1 MAVPCRN
8 ITAKN
13 REEKKRL
20 VHLGLGGAL
29 NRKSGSAARAV
40 LGMVLAASLAGC
52 SGGVLGGIIGTGSNP
67 TPTYDLTAPRNFG
80 SLPPR
85 ARGLLAVEQ
94 PTALQI
100 LDTEKVVV
108 APAPAE
114 VAYLPDAQWVDRLPK
129 LMQARIVQ
137 AFENSSRIRA
147 VAKAQDRVNADYV
160 LVIDVRQFGITAYD
174 TPQAVVEL
182 SVKIVY
188 QRGGRIAAGTVL
200 MSRVAAGGTSGQAAT
215 LALDQAFSDV
225 LVQMVKW
232 TSRRI

>member
-1 MAVPCRN
+1 
-8 ITAKN
+8 
-13 REEKKRL
+13 
-20 VHLGLGGAL
+20 LGLVSELKAKTSGAAKAALCIALALSVSACGG
-29 NRKSGSAARAV
+29 S
-40 LGMVLAASLAGC
+40 
-52 SGGVLGGIIGTGSNP
+52 GVLGGLIGTGTNP
-67 TPTYDLTAPRNFG
+67 TPTFDLSAPTNFG

-85 ARGLLAVEQ
+85 ARGLLAIEQ

-100 LDTEKVVV
+100 LDTEKVVI
-108 APAPAE
+108 APQPGE
-114 VAYLPDAQWVDRLPK
+114 VAYLTDAQWVDRLPK

-137 AFENSSRIRA
+137 SFENSTRIRA
-147 VAKAQDRVNADYV
+147 VAKTQDRVNADYI
-160 LVIDVRQFGITAYD
+160 LVVDIRQFGIQAYE

-200 MSRVAAGGTSGQAAT
+200 TSRVASSGTGGQAAT

>member
-1 MAVPCRN
+1 
-8 ITAKN
+8 
-13 REEKKRL
+13 
-20 VHLGLGGAL
+20 LGLG
-29 NRKSGSAARAV
+29 NEWKSKAVGTARAV
-40 LGMVLAASLAGC
+40 LCLALAFAVSAC
-52 SGGVLGGIIGTGSNP
+52 SGGVLGGIIGTGNNP
-67 TPTYDLTAPRNFG
+67 TPTYDLSAPGNFG
-80 SLPPR
+80 ALPPR

-100 LDTEKVVV
+100 LDTEKVVIS
-108 APAPAE
+108 PSPGE
-114 VAYLPDAQWVDRLPK
+114 VAYLSDAQWVDRLPK

-137 AFENSSRIRA
+137 SFENSTRIRA
-147 VAKAQDRVNADYV
+147 VAKTQDRVNADYV
-160 LVIDVRQFGITAYD
+160 LVVDVRQFGITNYESA
-174 TPQAVVEL
+174 QAVVEL

-200 MSRVAAGGTSGQAAT
+200 TSRVAASGTGGQAAT

>member
-1 MAVPCRN
+1 
-8 ITAKN
+8 
-13 REEKKRL
+13 L
-20 VHLGLGGAL
+20 QLGLGGVL
-29 NRKSGSAARAV
+29 KKTSGSAVRAA
-40 LGMVLAASLAGC
+40 LALVLAASLAGC

-67 TPTYDLTAPRNFG
+67 TPTYDLTAPRTFG
-80 SLPPR
+80 TLPPR
-85 ARGLLAVEQ
+85 ARGLLAVDQ

-100 LDTEKVVV
+100 LDTEKVVIS
-108 APAPAE
+108 PSPGE
-114 VAYLPDAQWVDRLPK
+114 VAYLSDAQWVDRLPK

-137 AFENSSRIRA
+137 SFENSNRIRA
-147 VAKAQDRVNADYV
+147 VAKTQDRVNADYV
-160 LVIDVRQFGITAYD
+160 LVIDVRQFGMTAHD

-188 QRGGRIAAGTVL
+188 QRGGRIAAGTIL
-200 MSRVAAGGTSGQAAT
+200 TSRVAATGTNGQAAT

>member
-1 MAVPCRN
+1 M
-8 ITAKN
+8 
-13 REEKKRL
+13 
-20 VHLGLGGAL
+20 GLGSVLKSKAASAVRAAL
-29 NRKSGSAARAV
+29 GIA
-40 LGMVLAASLAGC
+40 LAAALAGC
-52 SGGVLGGIIGTGSNP
+52 SGGVLGGIIGTGNNP
-67 TPTYDLTAPRNFG
+67 TPTFDLSAPTNFG

-100 LDTEKVVV
+100 LDTEKVVIS
-108 APAPAE
+108 PNPGE

-137 AFENSSRIRA
+137 SFENSTRIRA
-147 VAKAQDRVNADYV
+147 VAKTQDRVNADYV
-160 LVIDVRQFGITAYD
+160 LVVDVRQFGIVAYD

-200 MSRVAAGGTSGQAAT
+200 TSRVAASGTSGQAAT

>member
-1 MAVPCRN
+1 MLR
-8 ITAKN
+8 AK
-13 REEKKRL
+13 
-20 VHLGLGGAL
+20 
-29 NRKSGSAARAV
+29 AAGVAKAV
-40 LGMVLAASLAGC
+40 LCVALAFSVSAC
-52 SGGVLGGIIGTGSNP
+52 SGGVLGGLIGTGSNP
-67 TPTYDLTAPRNFG
+67 TPTFDLSAPTNFG
-80 SLPPR
+80 TLPPR

-100 LDTEKVVV
+100 LDTEKIVIS
-108 APAPAE
+108 PNPSE
-114 VAYLPDAQWVDRLPK
+114 VAYLSDAQWVDRLPK

-137 AFENSSRIRA
+137 SFENSTRIRA
-147 VAKAQDRVNADYV
+147 VAKTQDRVSADYV
-160 LVIDVRQFGITAYD
+160 LVIDVRQFGIVAYD
-174 TPQAVVEL
+174 GPQAVVEL

-200 MSRVAAGGTSGQAAT
+200 TSRVAAGGTSGQAAT

>member
-1 MAVPCRN
+1 MLR
-8 ITAKN
+8 AKAA
-13 REEKKRL
+13 
-20 VHLGLGGAL
+20 GAA
-29 NRKSGSAARAV
+29 KAV
-40 LGMVLAASLAGC
+40 LCVALAFSVSAC
-52 SGGVLGGIIGTGSNP
+52 SGGVLGGLIGTGSNP
-67 TPTYDLTAPRNFG
+67 TPTFDLSAPTNFG
-80 SLPPR
+80 TLPPR

-100 LDTEKVVV
+100 LDTEKIVIS
-108 APAPAE
+108 PNPGE
-114 VAYLPDAQWVDRLPK
+114 VAYLSDAQWVDRLPK

-137 AFENSSRIRA
+137 SFENSTRIRA
-147 VAKAQDRVNADYV
+147 VAKTQDRVSADYV
-160 LVIDVRQFGITAYD
+160 LVIDVRQFGIVAYD
-174 TPQAVVEL
+174 GPQAVVEL

-200 MSRVAAGGTSGQAAT
+200 TSRVAAGGTSGQAAT

>member
-1 MAVPCRN
+1 MGLVSELK
-8 ITAKN
+8 AKASGVA
-13 REEKKRL
+13 KAAFCVAL
-20 VHLGLGGAL
+20 ALSVGACGG
-29 NRKSGSAARAV
+29 S
-40 LGMVLAASLAGC
+40 
-52 SGGVLGGIIGTGSNP
+52 GVLGGLIGTGSNP
-67 TPTYDLTAPRNFG
+67 TPTFDLSAPTNFG

-108 APAPAE
+108 APQPGE
-114 VAYLPDAQWVDRLPK
+114 VAYLSDAQWVDRLPK

-137 AFENSSRIRA
+137 SFENSTRIRA
-147 VAKAQDRVNADYV
+147 VAKTQDRVNADYI
-160 LVIDVRQFGITAYD
+160 LVIDVRQFGIQAYE

-200 MSRVAAGGTSGQAAT
+200 SSHVAASGTNGQAAT

>member
-1 MAVPCRN
+1 MAKP
-8 ITAKN
+8 
-13 REEKKRL
+13 
-20 VHLGLGGAL
+20 AL
-29 NRKSGSAARAV
+29 AILLALSVSA
-40 LGMVLAASLAGC
+40 C
-52 SGGVLGGIIGTGSNP
+52 SGGVIGGLIGTGNNP
-67 TPTYDLTAPRNFG
+67 TPTYDLSAPGKFG
-80 SLPPR
+80 ALPPR

-100 LDTEKVVV
+100 LDTEKVVI
-108 APAPAE
+108 APNPGE
-114 VAYLPDAQWVDRLPK
+114 VAYLSDAQWVDRLPK

-137 AFENSSRIRA
+137 SFENSTRIRA
-147 VAKAQDRVNADYV
+147 VAKTQDRVSADYV
-160 LVIDVRQFGITAYD
+160 LVIDVRQFGIQAYG

-200 MSRVAAGGTSGQAAT
+200 TSRVQASGTGGQQAT
-215 LALDQAFSDV
+215 LALDQAFTDV

>member
-1 MAVPCRN
+1 MLR
-8 ITAKN
+8 AK
-13 REEKKRL
+13 
-20 VHLGLGGAL
+20 
-29 NRKSGSAARAV
+29 AAGVAKAV
-40 LGMVLAASLAGC
+40 LCVALAFSVSAC
-52 SGGVLGGIIGTGSNP
+52 SGGVLGGLIGTGSNP
-67 TPTYDLTAPRNFG
+67 TPTFDLSAPTNFG
-80 SLPPR
+80 TLPPR

-100 LDTEKVVV
+100 LDTEKIVIS
-108 APAPAE
+108 PNPSE
-114 VAYLPDAQWVDRLPK
+114 VAHLSDAQWVDRLPK

-137 AFENSSRIRA
+137 SFENSTRIRA
-147 VAKAQDRVNADYV
+147 VAKTQDRVSADYV
-160 LVIDVRQFGITAYD
+160 LVIDVRQFGIVAYD
-174 TPQAVVEL
+174 GPQAVVEL

-200 MSRVAAGGTSGQAAT
+200 TSRVAAGGTSGQAAT

>member
-1 MAVPCRN
+1 L
-8 ITAKN
+8 T
-13 REEKKRL
+13 
-20 VHLGLGGAL
+20 LGLGSVVRSKAAGVVRAAL
-29 NRKSGSAARAV
+29 CV
-40 LGMVLAASLAGC
+40 VLAASVSAC
-52 SGGVLGGIIGTGSNP
+52 SGGVLGGLIGTGNNP
-67 TPTYDLTAPRNFG
+67 TPTFDLTAPANFG
-80 SLPPR
+80 RLPPQ

-100 LDTEKVVV
+100 LDTEKVVIS
-108 APAPAE
+108 PNPGE
-114 VAYLPDAQWVDRLPK
+114 VAYLTDAQWVDRLPK

-137 AFENSSRIRA
+137 SFENSTRIRA
-147 VAKAQDRVNADYV
+147 VAKTQDRVSADYI
-160 LVIDVRQFGITAYD
+160 LVIDVRQFGIQAYD
-174 TPQAVVEL
+174 GPQAVVEL

-200 MSRVAAGGTSGQAAT
+200 TSRIAASGTSGQAAT